1 MMTSIWR
8 VHTTASTAEDIQRLQ
23 TQVKRLAVDYQEV
36 VETDRIQSIRK
47 RWRLFAE
54 PIAQQEFESEA
65 EST

>member
-1 MMTSIWR
+1 MKSIWR
-8 VHTTASTAEDIQRLQ
+8 IHTTASTAEDIQRLQ
-23 TQVKRLAVDYQEV
+23 TQVRRLAVDYNEV

-54 PIAQQEFESEA
+54 PIAQQEFANEA

>member
-1 MMTSIWR
+1 MKSIWR
-8 VHTTASTAEDIQRLQ
+8 IHTTASTAEDIQRLQ
-23 TQVKRLAVDYQEV
+23 TQVKRLAVEYHEV

-54 PIAQQEFESEA
+54 PVAQQELNGGA

>member
-1 MMTSIWR
+1 MKSIWR
-8 VHTTASTAEDIQRLQ
+8 IHTTASTAEDIQRLQ
-23 TQVKRLAVDYQEV
+23 TQVRRLAVDYNEV

-54 PIAQQEFESEA
+54 PIAQQVLANEA